1 MIRSLFSRLWHLI
14 TAPFRLIAKP
24 FVAIRNSIIHEPEE
38 APLADVIARTFENP
52 SVLVEHIE
60 DLRSHL
66 LRSLAV
72 LVLTILVS
80 TSFAGRVLDWL
91 TKPIGGIEA
100 LQAIEVTESIGAFMR
115 VTLLSGLVLALPYI
129 GIELIAFVNPGLR
142 RRERVLLLTAI
153 PAATILFLMGMA
165 FTYYVM
171 LPVALPFMLNFLG
184 IITKVRPSNY
194 IRFVT
199 GVMFWIGIAFQFPL
213 VIYTLAGLG
222 IIKAQTLANGWR
234 FAVLGIAILAAMITP
249 TIDPINMALVM
260 MPMIM
265 LYFLSIGLAALAQR
279 KRMQH
284 QTRVH
289 FGSTE
294 MREE

>member
-1 MIRSLFSRLWHLI
+1 MIRSLFTKLWRLI

-24 FVAIRNSIIHEPEE
+24 FLAIRNFIIHEPEDT
-38 APLADVIARTFENP
+38 PLADVIARTFENP

-60 DLRSHL
+60 ALRSHL
-66 LRSLAV
+66 LRSLVV
-72 LVLTILVS
+72 LVLAILVS
-80 TSFAGRVLDWL
+80 TAFADRVLDWL
-91 TKPIGGIEA
+91 TEPIGGIEA

-115 VTLLSGLVLALPYI
+115 VTLLSGLVLAFPYI
-129 GIELIAFVNPGLR
+129 GVELLAFVNPGLR
-142 RRERVLLLTAI
+142 RRERTLLLTAI
-153 PAATILFLMGMA
+153 PAATILFLMGIV

-222 IIKAQTLANGWR
+222 IIQAQTLASGWR
-234 FAVLGIAILAAMITP
+234 FAVLGIAVLAAMITP

-260 MPMIM
+260 MPMIV

-279 KRMQH
+279 RRLRH
-284 QTRVH
+284 QTK
-289 FGSTE
+289 G
-294 MREE
+294 

>member
-1 MIRSLFSRLWHLI
+1 MIRSLLSKLWRLI

-24 FVAIRNSIIHEPEE
+24 FLAIRNSIIHEPEE

-52 SVLVEHIE
+52 SILVEHIE

-66 LRSLAV
+66 LRSLFA
-72 LVLTILVS
+72 LVLAILVS
-80 TSFAGRVLDWL
+80 TSFASHVLDWL
-91 TKPIGGIEA
+91 TKPIGGVKA

-129 GIELIAFVNPGLR
+129 GFELLAFVNPGLR
-142 RRERVLLLTAI
+142 RRERKLLMIAI
-153 PAATILFLMGMA
+153 PAATILFLVGMA
-165 FTYYVM
+165 FAYYVM
-171 LPVALPFMLNFLG
+171 LPVALRFMLNFLG

-222 IIKAQTLANGWR
+222 IIQAKTLANGWR

-249 TIDPINMALVM
+249 TIDPINMGLVM
-260 MPMIM
+260 MPMIA

-279 KRMQH
+279 KRLH
-284 QTRVH
+284 D
-289 FGSTE
+289 
-294 MREE
+294 

>member
-1 MIRSLFSRLWHLI
+1 MIRSLLSRLWHLI

-24 FVAIRNSIIHEPEE
+24 FVAMRNFITYEPEE

-66 LRSLAV
+66 LRSLFV
-72 LVLTILVS
+72 LVIAILVS

-91 TKPIGGIEA
+91 TEPIGGIEA

-129 GIELIAFVNPGLR
+129 GLEFIAFVNPGLR

-222 IIKAQTLANGWR
+222 IIKARTLANGWR

-260 MPMIM
+260 LPMIA

-279 KRMQH
+279 KRLQH
-284 QTRVH
+284 QNRVH

-294 MREE
+294 MREK

>member
-1 MIRSLFSRLWHLI
+1 MIRSLFTKLWRLI

-24 FVAIRNSIIHEPEE
+24 FVAIRNFITHEPES

-60 DLRSHL
+60 ALRSHL
-66 LRSLAV
+66 LRSVVV

-80 TSFAGRVLDWL
+80 TAFADRVLDWL
-91 TKPIGGIEA
+91 TEPIGGIEA

-115 VTLLSGLVLALPYI
+115 VTLLSGLALAFPYI

-142 RRERVLLLTAI
+142 RRERMLLLTAI
-153 PAATILFLMGMA
+153 PAATILFLMGIFFA
-165 FTYYVM
+165 YYVM

-213 VIYTLAGLG
+213 IIYTLAGLG
-222 IIKAQTLANGWR
+222 VINARMLVNGWR
-234 FAVLGIAILAAMITP
+234 FAVLGIAVLAAMITP
-249 TIDPINMALVM
+249 TIDPVNMALVM
-260 MPMIM
+260 APMIV

-279 KRMQH
+279 RRRRH
-284 QTRVH
+284 QTER
-289 FGSTE
+289 
-294 MREE
+294 

>member
-1 MIRSLFSRLWHLI
+1 MIRSLFTKLWRLI

-24 FVAIRNSIIHEPEE
+24 FVAIRNFIIHEPEA

-60 DLRSHL
+60 ALRSHL
-66 LRSLAV
+66 LRSLVV

-80 TSFAGRVLDWL
+80 TAFADRVLDWL
-91 TKPIGGIEA
+91 TEPIGGIEA

-115 VTLLSGLVLALPYI
+115 VTLLSGLVLAFPYI

-142 RRERVLLLTAI
+142 RRERMLLLTAI
-153 PAATILFLMGMA
+153 PAATILFLMGIVFA
-165 FTYYVM
+165 YYVM

-213 VIYTLAGLG
+213 IIYTLAGLG
-222 IIKAQTLANGWR
+222 IINARMLVNGWR
-234 FAVLGIAILAAMITP
+234 FAVLGIAVLAAMITP
-249 TIDPINMALVM
+249 TIDPVNMALVM
-260 MPMIM
+260 APMIV
-265 LYFLSIGLAALAQR
+265 LYFVSIGLAALAQR
-279 KRMQH
+279 RRLRH
-284 QTRVH
+284 QTK
-289 FGSTE
+289 G
-294 MREE
+294 

>member
-1 MIRSLFSRLWHLI
+1 MIRSLFSRLWHLT

-24 FVAIRNSIIHEPEE
+24 FVAIRNFIIHEPAE

-60 DLRSHL
+60 ALRSHL
-66 LRSLAV
+66 LRSLVV

-80 TSFAGRVLDWL
+80 TAFAGHILDWL

-100 LQAIEVTESIGAFMR
+100 LQAIEVTESIGAFMG

-153 PAATILFLMGMA
+153 PAATILFLMGIA

-222 IIKAQTLANGWR
+222 IIQAQTLANGWR

-260 MPMIM
+260 MPMIA

-279 KRMQH
+279 KRLQQ
-284 QTRVH
+284 QTK
-289 FGSTE
+289 G
-294 MREE
+294 